1 MMRNAVNRWLLTG
14 GFTVIGAA
22 LLWNALGDSRA
33 PAVPDGWTAV
43 NERLESALE
52 SADDAADKPAAAAA
66 NGQEIAGRRAG
77 GAGAAKAEQ
86 ANEGAAGAGEESTD
100 MRPEAAV
107 EPDPGLLDLNRA
119 TAEELDVLPGI
130 GPAKARAMVE
140 DRNRNGPFRSVDDLT
155 RVKGIGPKLL
165 DKLRKLVTVGAAA
178 P

>member
-14 GFTVIGAA
+14 GLTVIGAA

-52 SADDAADKPAAAAA
+52 SADDAAEEPAA
-66 NGQEIAGRRAG
+66 
-77 GAGAAKAEQ
+77 AGAAKAEQ
-86 ANEGAAGAGEESTD
+86 RSEGTAEAGEESTD
-100 MRPEAAV
+100 MRAEAAV

-119 TAEELDVLPGI
+119 TAEELDFLPGI

-165 DKLRKLVTVGAAA
+165 DKLRKLVNVGAAA